1 MLGVVGLLALLCTS
15 VHADLFTSIADMQ
28 VLTDA
33 KKSIPTLLYKF
44 IKNENERLEQ
54 LRGLAQQYEARFS
67 NSVDDSLKD
76 ITNPINAF
84 LLIKRKMYD
93 WKNIERM
100 MQMTKEDSFLE
111 RVSSANQGVRLPT
124 EEDLTGAAMGLLRL
138 QDTYRLDTKDLAQG
152 RILEFQGN
160 STLNAGDCFDIAKAA
175 YNDNDHYHTIMW
187 ADEARRRLH
196 HETVKT
202 ADLEQVMEYL
212 SYSLYKQGNLK
223 HALQLVEELFAMN
236 PEHPRA
242 KGNIK
247 WYEDLLKQEGVKKN
261 EMRRAIG
268 RVKNDR
274 PDSVL
279 GNRERTIYEALCRA
293 EVPVSEKD
301 ISKLYCYYKRDRP
314 FLVYAPI
321 KVEIK
326 RFNPLAVL
334 FKEVMSDDEI
344 EVIEQLSIPKLN
356 RATVHDSQTGKL
368 VHATYRISKS
378 AWLKPWEHE
387 VVERINKRIDM
398 MTNLE
403 METAE
408 ELQVQNYGV
417 GGHYDPHFDH
427 ARKEETESFKTLG
440 TGNRVATVLFY
451 MTEPRYGGGTVF
463 TEVKS
468 TVPPTKNDALF
479 WYNLHKYGD
488 GNVLTRHAACPVLL
502 GQKWVTNKWIHERGN
517 EFRRRCGLKM
527 SDGERFVGDL
537 GFGPE
542 PRTSPNLSPV
552 LSKNIYDTI

>member
-1 MLGVVGLLALLCTS
+1 M
-15 VHADLFTSIADMQ
+15 
-28 VLTDA
+28 
-33 KKSIPTLLYKF
+33 
-44 IKNENERLEQ
+44 E
-54 LRGLAQQYEARFS
+54 
-67 NSVDDSLKD
+67 
-76 ITNPINAF
+76 
-84 LLIKRKMYD
+84 
-93 WKNIERM
+93 
-100 MQMTKEDSFLE
+100 
-111 RVSSANQGVRLPT
+111 
-124 EEDLTGAAMGLLRL
+124 
-138 QDTYRLDTKDLAQG
+138 
-152 RILEFQGN
+152 
-160 STLNAGDCFDIAKAA
+160 
-175 YNDNDHYHTIMW
+175 
-187 ADEARRRLH
+187 EARRRLH

-202 ADLEQVMEYL
+202 ADLEQVRRKVTRAQK
-212 SYSLYKQGNLK
+212 SRGKACKIDRSLATAPRHFLRSGK
-223 HALQLVEELFAMN
+223 LVRKDLDQIAD

-261 EMRRAIG
+261 EMRRSLG

-368 VHATYRISKS
+368 VHATYRISKRLVARYSSSDLLNNPFFS

-468 TVPPTKNDALF
+468 TVLPTKVTFFFWEEQSLLDIRKQNRAAL
-479 WYNLHKYGD
+479 
-488 GNVLTRHAACPVLL
+488 PVRS
-502 GQKWVTNKWIHERGN
+502 GRPVTNKWIHERGN
-517 EFRRRCGLKM
+517 EFRRPCGLKM
-527 SDGERFVGDL
+527 SDGERFIGDL

-542 PRTSPNLSPV
+542 PRNSPNLSPV
-552 LSKNIYDTI
+552 LSKDIYNTI